1 MVYRGEVITLSIDQ
15 RDDQR
20 WILLGK
26 AFKLALKFIAQYDLN
41 FHTASSASSSLMKS
55 SALCS
60 LRPSRRACFISS
72 NALSSDS
79 FTYACWRSVF
89 LLDSSLVLNT
99 VVDTTPRSNSM
110 ALRTCSVVASSFNV
124 TNICVIIVIFLFS
137 GARTV
142 QAECNQV
149 HLNCRG
155 VARTRCLRLQRYKKK
170 SNKPRIRI
178 K

>member
-15 RDDQR
+15 RDEPFY
-20 WILLGK
+20 ILIRHAGD
-26 AFKLALKFIAQYDLN
+26 FT

-79 FTYACWRSVF
+79 LTYACWRSVF

-99 VVDTTPRSNSM
+99 VVDTTPRSSSM

-137 GARTV
+137 AARTV

-155 VARTRCLRLQRYKKK
+155 VARTRCLWLQRYKEK
-170 SNKPRIRI
+170 SNKQFLEQR